1 MGEELYKLWYIN
13 TMEYD
18 SVIKRNKLLHATTW
32 RDLKKAMLSEE
43 KQIPQSRNLYDY
55 DFVIKMTKLCRDG
68 KQISGCQSLGTGRGV
83 IIQGWV

>member
-32 RDLKKAMLSEE
+32 MDLNKAMLSEE

-55 DFVIKMTKLCRDG
+55 DFVIKITKLYRDVS
-68 KQISGCQSLGTGRGV
+68 KTD
-83 IIQGWV
+83 